1 MTKDKFE
8 KLTEINRRRLMKG
21 IAGVSAASMAGC
33 IDQFGGSEGGTLNMA
48 QSKSPVEFDPVVLN
62 DVPSAEIAQFIY
74 HGLYEY
80 DETTGHV
87 PALATDMPEVND
99 AQDEYVVEIDGDAQ
113 FHDGEPVTAEDV
125 KHSFLAPVQEGTD
138 NANEVSM
145 IDSIDTV
152 DEQTVRFNLQYPY
165 APFTYTLHRN
175 IVPKHLRGSE
185 SDREEFSTENPVGA
199 GPFEFV
205 DWTEGDFVEIE
216 SWGDYWGDTQPN
228 LQTIEFTP
236 VEEGTTRI
244 TTLRNGDNDVIKGI
258 PPDLWSEV
266 EGMDEASIEQVAGVG
281 YFYLAFNCND
291 GPTTDPQVRQAIDH
305 VFDMDQAVSSFVEP
319 TGVRQY
325 SPYPQV
331 IIDEWDFPADDWA
344 EYHNEKDIEQAQQL
358 FDEAGVSQDYSWRI
372 IVPPDDKR
380 EQIGV
385 TVANGL
391 EEAGFS
397 NTEVQRLDW
406 GAFLNQYISGN
417 SDDYNMYTLGW
428 SGVPDPDSFAYFLL
442 SGADD
447 VAGVTDGTFWGVE
460 SDTGVEAS
468 DKFIQAREEGNYETR
483 RELYIE
489 GTELVMEEKPH
500 IPAYNLKNSF
510 GVSSNVSD
518 FAAHSTDQ
526 FHLVSDHNNVSLD
539 G

>member
-33 IDQFGGSEGGTLNMA
+33 IDQFGGSEGGTLNFA
-48 QSKSPVEFDPVVLN
+48 QEKSPIEFDPVVLN
-62 DVPSAEIAQFIY
+62 DVPSAEICQYVY

-80 DETTGHV
+80 DDTTGHV

-99 AQDEYVVEIDGDAQ
+99 AQDEYVVEIDGDAE
-113 FHDGEPVTAEDV
+113 FHNGEPVTAEDV
-125 KHSFLAPVQEGTD
+125 KHSFMAPLEEETD

-145 IDSIDTV
+145 INSIDVV
-152 DEQTVRFNLQYPY
+152 DEQTVQFNLEYAY

-175 IVPKHLRGSE
+175 IVPKAARTDDKE
-185 SDREEFSTENPVGA
+185 AFNTENPIGS

-205 DWTEGDFVEIE
+205 DWTEGEFVEIE
-216 SWGDYWGDTQPN
+216 RWDDYWGDTQPN
-228 LQTIEFTP
+228 LQTVEFTP

-244 TTLRNGDNDVIKGI
+244 TTLQNGDNDVIKGI

-266 EGMDEASIEQVAGVG
+266 EGMDDASIQQVAGVG

-291 GPTTDPQVRQAIDH
+291 GPTTDPTVRQAIDH
-305 VFDMDQAVSSFVEP
+305 VFDMDQAVSNFVEP

-331 IIDEWDFPADDWA
+331 LIDEWKSH
-344 EYHNEKDIEQAQQL
+344 HNEKDIDKAKQL
-358 FDEAGVSQDYSWRI
+358 FDEAGVSMDYDWRI

-385 TVANGL
+385 TVSNGL
-391 EEAGFS
+391 QEAGFS

-406 GAFLNQYISGN
+406 GAFLSQYITGN
-417 SDDYNMYTLGW
+417 ADDYNMYTLGW

-442 SGADD
+442 SRAEDTL
-447 VAGVTDGTFWGVE
+447 AITNGTYWGE
-460 SDTGVEAS
+460 NS
-468 DKFIQAREEGNYETR
+468 DKGVQASEKFIEARSSDDFDER
-483 RELYIE
+483 RQLYIE
-489 GTELVMEEKPH
+489 GTNLVMEGKPH
-500 IPAYNLKNSF
+500 IPAYSLKNSF
-510 GVSSNVSD
+510 GVRSNVSD
-518 FAAHSTDQ
+518 FAAHPTDQ

-539 G
+539 E